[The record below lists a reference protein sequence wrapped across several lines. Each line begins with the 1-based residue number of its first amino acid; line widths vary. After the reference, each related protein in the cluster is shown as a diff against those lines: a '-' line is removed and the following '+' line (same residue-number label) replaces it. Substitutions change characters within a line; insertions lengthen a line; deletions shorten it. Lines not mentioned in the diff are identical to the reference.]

1 MTDTSIGTSTV
12 EALFGLAGKV
22 AIVTGAASGIGKG
35 IAKLFVQAGGQV
47 VIADLDGPAADHV
60 ALDLAA
66 SAPPGAGCTGLQVDI
81 VDEASVVALFNAVR
95 QRFSRIDVLV
105 NNAGIYFMRNFFEVT
120 TEEWDRIY
128 AVNVRGTFFC
138 LRQAVKAMREQGQ
151 GGSIVNISTCASLQA
166 VAFDNIHYAT
176 SKAAV
181 NNMSR
186 VAALEFAADN
196 IRVNTILPGA
206 VNTEGGAKMRAGGA
220 VTLRGPFF
228 SEGRIPLIRR
238 GEPSDVARTALY
250 LASDA
255 SNYVTGELI
264 SVDGG
269 FHIS

>member
-1 MTDTSIGTSTV
+1 MTETSLGASKV
-12 EALFGLAGKV
+12 ETLFGLAGKV

-35 IAKLFVQAGGQV
+35 IAELFVQAGARV
-47 VIADLDGPAADHV
+47 VIADLDGPAARRV
-60 ALDLAA
+60 ALDFAA
-66 SAPPGAGCTGLQVDI
+66 AAPPGAECIGLAVDVI
-81 VDEASVVALFNAVR
+81 DEASVVALFDAVR
-95 QRFSRIDVLV
+95 QRFGRIDVLV

-120 TEEWDRIY
+120 AEEWDRIY

-138 LRQAVKAMREQGQ
+138 LRQGVKAMRERGQ

-166 VAFDNIHYAT
+166 ASFDNIHYAT

-181 NNMSR
+181 NNMTR
-186 VAALEFAADN
+186 VAALEFAGDN
-196 IRVNTILPGA
+196 IRVNAILPGA
-206 VNTEGGAKMRAGGA
+206 INTEGGAKLRAGGA
-220 VTLRGPFF
+220 VTLKGPLFG
-228 SEGRIPLIRR
+228 EGRIPMIRR
-238 GEPSDVARTALY
+238 GEPADIARTALY